1 VTELPTGPLTWP
13 RNTPTRNP
21 LQRALTSRP
30 ALLLA
35 FVGVHLA
42 LVWLGLHGVG
52 QPMGDI
58 PNAYWPWVDFMLK
71 THHYLGL
78 DQSWV
83 YPYPNLLFVLAP
95 AGFPGMDYQTA
106 WLTMATCIDVL
117 SLATLLYWN
126 PQARGVAGVAVNR
139 RLYAGWLWALGLFLL
154 GPVGI
159 SRLDTISVAIAVLAV
174 TAWLNLKPNIA
185 AVWLAVATWIKV
197 WPFAILGALI
207 FTAKSKSKVALW
219 GIGAGLALLVL
230 GLLIGDFR
238 SVLGFVFEQSDR
250 GVQIESPWAA
260 WWLWLGVAGV
270 QGTGL
275 YYDMGLQT
283 FQVQGDGTVLIS
295 ALLGPVMYGAVAITF
310 ALSWFAQRLA
320 NTQEQLN
327 QVFAWTSL
335 TAVLDLIAFNKV
347 GSPQYYGWLLIPAII
362 FSLVRPQLWRTVL
375 VWILGLLALT
385 GYIYPVIYDAILSAN
400 PLATAVLSGRNLVL
414 LGLLVLA
421 NMRLTG
427 LTSKKPS
434 QLR

>member
-1 VTELPTGPLTWP
+1 MPEPLYATSKGLFP
-13 RNTPTRNP
+13 RS
-21 LQRALTSRP
+21 LKSRP
-30 ALLLA
+30 TLLIA

-95 AGFPGMDYQTA
+95 AGIPGLDYQTA
-106 WLTMATCIDVL
+106 WLTMATSIDVL

-126 PQARGVAGVAVNR
+126 PRAIGAAGIAATR
-139 RLYAGWLWALGLFLL
+139 RLRAGWLWTLGLLLL

-159 SRLDTISVAIAVLAV
+159 SRLDTISVAIGVLAV
-174 TAWLNLKPNIA
+174 TAWFNLKPTIA
-185 AVWLAVATWIKV
+185 AVWLAFATWIKV

-207 FTAKSKSKVALW
+207 FTAKSRGSVALW
-219 GIGAGLALLVL
+219 GIGAGLALLLL
-230 GLLIGDFR
+230 GLLVGDFR

-250 GVQIESPWAA
+250 GIQIESPWAA
-260 WWLWLGVAGV
+260 WWLWLGVGGV

-283 FQVQGDGTVLIS
+283 FQVQGEGTVLFAS
-295 ALLGPVMYGAVAITF
+295 LLGPVMYCAAAITF
-310 ALSWFAQRLA
+310 ALSWFAQKRAA
-320 NTQEQLN
+320 NPEQLN

-335 TAVLDLIAFNKV
+335 TAVLDL
-347 GSPQYYGWLLIPAII
+347 SLIHI
-362 FSLVRPQLWRTVL
+362 
-375 VWILGLLALT
+375 
-385 GYIYPVIYDAILSAN
+385 
-400 PLATAVLSGRNLVL
+400 
-414 LGLLVLA
+414 
-421 NMRLTG
+421 
-427 LTSKKPS
+427 
-434 QLR
+434 

>member
-1 VTELPTGPLTWP
+1 MSESLTL
-13 RNTPTRNP
+13 RNRNF
-21 LQRALTSRP
+21 LARALNSRP
-30 ALLLA
+30 SLLIA
-35 FVGVHLA
+35 FIAVHLA

-95 AGFPGMDYQTA
+95 AGFPGVDYQTA
-106 WLTMATCIDVL
+106 WLTMATGIDVL
-117 SLATLLYWN
+117 SLAFLLYWN
-126 PQARGVAGVAVNR
+126 PQGLGQTD
-139 RLYAGWLWALGLFLL
+139 RLQAGWLWALGLFLI

-174 TAWLNLKPNIA
+174 TAWLNLKSNVA

-197 WPFAILGALI
+197 WPFAILGALVL
-207 FTAKSKSKVALW
+207 TTRLKTRVALW
-219 GIGAGLALLVL
+219 GIGAGLGLLIL
-230 GLLIGDFR
+230 GLLVGDFR
-238 SVLGFVFEQSDR
+238 SVLGFVFEQADR
-250 GVQIESPWAA
+250 GIQIESPWAG

-270 QGTGL
+270 QGSGL

-283 FQVQGDGTVLIS
+283 FQVQGEGTVLVS

-310 ALSWFAQRLA
+310 TLSWFAQKQA
-320 NTQEQLN
+320 HTNEQLS

-362 FSLVRPQLWRTVL
+362 FSLVRPHQWRTVL
-375 VWILGLLALT
+375 VWLLGLLALT

-400 PLATAVLSGRNLVL
+400 GLATAVLTARNLL
-414 LGLLVLA
+414 LMGLLVLA
-421 NMRLTG
+421 NIRLTR
-427 LTSKKPS
+427 LTANKPVNTV
-434 QLR
+434 

>member
-1 VTELPTGPLTWP
+1 MSLPLNAKSKGLF
-13 RNTPTRNP
+13 
-21 LQRALTSRP
+21 LRALKSRP
-30 ALLLA
+30 TLLIA
-35 FVGVHLA
+35 FVGVHLG

-83 YPYPNLLFVLAP
+83 YPYPDLLFVLAP
-95 AGFPGMDYQTA
+95 AGIPGMDYQTA
-106 WLTMATCIDVL
+106 WLTMATSIDVL

-126 PQARGVAGVAVNR
+126 PRVIGAAGIAATR
-139 RLYAGWLWALGLFLL
+139 RRQAGWLWTVGLFLL

-159 SRLDTISVAIAVLAV
+159 SRLDTISVAIGFLAV
-174 TAWLNLKPNIA
+174 TAWLNLKPTIA
-185 AVWLAVATWIKV
+185 AVWLAFATWIKV

-207 FTAKSKSKVALW
+207 ITAKSRGRVALW
-219 GIGAGLALLVL
+219 GVGAGLALLFL
-230 GLLIGDFR
+230 GLLVGDFR

-250 GVQIESPWAA
+250 GIQIESPWAA
-260 WWLWLGVAGV
+260 WWLWLGVAGA

-283 FQVQGDGTVLIS
+283 FQVQGEGTVLIAS
-295 ALLGPVMYGAVAITF
+295 LLGPVMYGAVAITF
-310 ALSWFAQRLA
+310 ALSWFAQKRA
-320 NTQEQLN
+320 TNPEQLN
-327 QVFAWTSL
+327 QVFAWTAL

-347 GSPQYYGWLLIPAII
+347 GSPQYYGWLLIPAVI
-362 FSLVRPQLWRTVL
+362 FSLVHPQKWRTVVL
-375 VWILGLLALT
+375 WLLGLLALT

-400 PLATAVLSGRNLVL
+400 PFATAVLTVRNLLL

-421 NMRLTG
+421 NLRLTG
-427 LTSKKPS
+427 LISKPYES
-434 QLR
+434 SHRS